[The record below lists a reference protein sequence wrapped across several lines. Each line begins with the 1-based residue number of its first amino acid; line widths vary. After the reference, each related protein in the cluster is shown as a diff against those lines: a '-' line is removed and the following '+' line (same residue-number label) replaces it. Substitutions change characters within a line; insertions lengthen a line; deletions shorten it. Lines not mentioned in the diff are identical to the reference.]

1 MILAAI
7 YAIHVITDNNVPKIP
22 DHDTQAKQ
30 LRQKQ
35 PSPTWQTKGG
45 SSTNFPIAIILTSL
59 FSQVGSS
66 PIMRRMMR
74 SRPNPAASNPNSSL
88 LSISSPLIRKSAS
101 MDSMVPLQAGLNQQ
115 KCLEVPI
122 ILILHLF
129 IIKHKFCLRSSLM
142 KRSRRK
148 WRRRWR
154 RTQV

>member
-1 MILAAI
+1 MAK
-7 YAIHVITDNNVPKIP
+7 ITDKN
-22 DHDTQAKQ
+22 DAQAKQ

-35 PSPTWQTKGG
+35 PSPTWQTKG
-45 SSTNFPIAIILTSL
+45 SCSTNFPITLILTSL

-101 MDSMVPLQAGLNQQ
+101 MDSMVPLHAGLNQQ
-115 KCLEVPI
+115 KCLKVPI

-129 IIKHKFCLRSSLM
+129 IKNTNFASGAA
-142 KRSRRK
+142 
-148 WRRRWR
+148 
-154 RTQV
+154 